1 MYANVDI
8 WNSPDGN
15 VDVHILYI
23 KGPTHIVYTR
33 GEVGD
38 NPVDRFL
45 FLPSVKFMRNNEV
58 RLSDSEKQ
66 RLKQYRD
73 TRFDETVPYGFVV
86 SQLLDEVAD
95 E

>member
-1 MYANVDI
+1 
-8 WNSPDGN
+8 
-15 VDVHILYI
+15 
-23 KGPTHIVYTR
+23 
-33 GEVGD
+33 
-38 NPVDRFL
+38 
-45 FLPSVKFMRNNEV
+45 MRNNEV

-66 RLKQYRD
+66 RLKKYRD